1 MSDSQEADVSAIND
15 LRRREIKAAEAGDVE
30 GLLSIRTEDFTAM
43 PPGQDPVC
51 GKQAVSAFLS
61 GMFEQVS
68 IQETV
73 VSDDIVVSGELA
85 YDRGTFTGSA
95 TPKAGGDPME
105 LNGKYLWIARREEDG
120 SWRYAVQMWSD
131 NS

>member
-15 LRRREIKAAEAGDVE
+15 LRRREIKSAEAGDVE
-30 GLLSIRTEDFTAM
+30 ALLALRTEDFTAM
-43 PPGQDPVC
+43 PPGQNPVS

-73 VSDDIVVSGELA
+73 VSEDIVVSGDLA

-105 LNGKYLWIARREEDG
+105 LNGKYLWIARREENG

-131 NS
+131 NN